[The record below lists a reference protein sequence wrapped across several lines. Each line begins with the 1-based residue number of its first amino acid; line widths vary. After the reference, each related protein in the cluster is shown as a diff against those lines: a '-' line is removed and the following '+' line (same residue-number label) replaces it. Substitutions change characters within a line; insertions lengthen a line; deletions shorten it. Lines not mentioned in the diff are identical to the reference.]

1 MTHHFFYLGK
11 QKEIP
16 KKNKIKSVKLH
27 NLAANQN
34 AVNCKKHT
42 EASKSLYVLYT
53 IVLRAEIVVI
63 FESEMFTQ
71 FPPVLY

>member
-1 MTHHFFYLGK
+1 MLY
-11 QKEIP
+11 
-16 KKNKIKSVKLH
+16 
-27 NLAANQN
+27 
-34 AVNCKKHT
+34 CKKHT

-63 FESEMFTQ
+63 FESKMFTHVQ